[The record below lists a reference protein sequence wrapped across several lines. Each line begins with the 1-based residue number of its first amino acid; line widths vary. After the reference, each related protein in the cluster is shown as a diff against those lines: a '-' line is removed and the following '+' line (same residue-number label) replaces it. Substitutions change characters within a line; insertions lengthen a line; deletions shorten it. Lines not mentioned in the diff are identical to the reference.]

1 MMKIDFTGKTVVI
14 TGAAGG
20 IGSAMAKEFASNGA
34 NVAVCYLGV
43 EPYAE
48 TLIKEIRDAGG
59 TAELIKMDV
68 TNRETL
74 PAAAKEIMDKFGRI
88 DVLIN
93 NAGVN
98 VKAEDRF
105 PIHGF
110 AEKNWDWITGVD
122 LDGVYNV
129 SKAIIPYMLENG
141 GGNII
146 NITSVVGLVPFRKQ
160 CAFAAAKAGVANLT
174 KAMAI
179 ELAENNIR
187 VNAIAPGS
195 IMFEGTKALFYNDPA
210 KAEAM
215 LVNIPQ
221 HRPGDPTDIA
231 YAACYLAS
239 DYAGYVTGSI
249 LTVDGGWTCGFARDF

>member
-1 MMKIDFTGKTVVI
+1 MMKIDYTGKVVVI

-20 IGSAMAKEFASNGA
+20 IGSVMAEEFAALGA
-34 NVAVCYLGV
+34 KVAICDIGFKPETEEMLKRIREKGGV
-43 EPYAE
+43 AE
-48 TLIKEIRDAGG
+48 TF
-59 TAELIKMDV
+59 KMDV
-68 TNRETL
+68 TNRQTL
-74 PAAAKEIMDKFGRI
+74 PETAQAIVDTFGKI

-105 PIHGF
+105 SIENF
-110 AEKNWDWITGVD
+110 AEKNWDWITSVD

-129 SKAIIPYMLENG
+129 SKAILPHMIAGG
-141 GGNII
+141 GGNVI

-179 ELAENNIR
+179 ELAEKNIR

-195 IMFEGTKALFYNDPA
+195 IMFEGTRALFYNDAA

-221 HRPGDPTDIA
+221 HRAGDPTDVA
-231 YAACYLAS
+231 YAALYLAS
-239 DYAGYVTGSI
+239 DYAGYVTGAI
-249 LTVDGGWTCGFARDF
+249 LKVDGGWTCGFARDF